1 MISRNLSYLWKRP
14 RKERCELNSRKI
26 VIIGGGSAGIAA
38 AIAAYNNGCD
48 DILLLEKDA
57 ELGGILLQCIHNGFG
72 LHRFGEELAGP
83 AYAEKWKE
91 MLKDIPVE
99 VKTDTTVIHLDDKR
113 HVTYVN
119 PTEGYVTIEAG
130 AVVMAL
136 GCRER
141 SRGAIATPGYRPSGV
156 WTAGTAQKYLNMQG
170 YLVGKRVFI
179 LGSGDI
185 GLIMARRMV
194 LEGAKVLGVAEIMPY
209 SNGLPRNMKQ
219 CLEDFDI
226 PLYLSHTVTD
236 IRGKDRLN
244 GITISRVDE
253 SLNPIKGTEKDFDVD
268 TLLLSV
274 GLIPD
279 TALLSEAG
287 ALLHPKTKGAKV
299 DEHLMTSI
307 PGIFACGN
315 GLHVHDLVDFV
326 SMEGEEAGASAAKY
340 VKGKLLSGKGYELMP
355 GAGVS
360 YVLPCIISPD
370 IMEDELEIKLRV
382 KNNMRDV
389 KLVLKQGD
397 TVIKEV
403 KKLKVA
409 PSEMEKI
416 VIKKAELDG
425 INGGLTLSVED
436 IV

>member
-1 MISRNLSYLWKRP
+1 M
-14 RKERCELNSRKI
+14 NSRKI

-83 AYAEKWKE
+83 AYAEKWKD
-91 MLKDIPVE
+91 MLKDLPVE
-99 VKTDTTVIHLDDKR
+99 VKTDTTVIHLDSDR
-113 HVTYVN
+113 NVTYVN
-119 PTEGYVTIEAG
+119 PAEGYVTVKAG
-130 AVVMAL
+130 AVIMAL

-219 CLEDFDI
+219 CLDDFDI

-253 SLNPIKGTEKDFDVD
+253 SLNPIKGTEIDFDVD

-299 DEHLMTSI
+299 DEHMMTSV

-326 SMEGEEAGASAAKY
+326 SMEGEEAGAAAAKY
-340 VKGKLLSGKGYELMP
+340 VKGEFIPKKGYELMP
-355 GAGVS
+355 GDGVS
-360 YVLPCIISPD
+360 YVLPCVVSPD

-382 KNNMRDV
+382 KDNRRNVR
-389 KLVLKQGD
+389 LVLREGD
-397 TVIKEV
+397 KTIKEV
-403 KKLKVA
+403 RKLKTA
-409 PSEMEKI
+409 PSEMEK
-416 VIKKAELDG
+416 VVVKKAELAAISG
-425 INGGLTLSVED
+425 PMTLAVED
-436 IV
+436 MG

>member
-1 MISRNLSYLWKRP
+1 M
-14 RKERCELNSRKI
+14 NSRKI

-83 AYAEKWKE
+83 AYAEKWKD
-91 MLKDIPVE
+91 MLKDLPVE
-99 VKTDTTVIHLDDKR
+99 VKTDTTVIHLDSDR
-113 HVTYVN
+113 NVTYVN
-119 PTEGYVTIEAG
+119 PAEGYVTVKAG
-130 AVVMAL
+130 AVIMAL

-219 CLEDFDI
+219 CLDDFDI

-253 SLNPIKGTEKDFDVD
+253 SLNPIKGTEIDFDVD

-299 DEHLMTSI
+299 DEHMMTSV

-326 SMEGEEAGASAAKY
+326 SMEGEEAGAAAAKY
-340 VKGKLLSGKGYELMP
+340 VKGEFIPKKGYELMP
-355 GAGVS
+355 GDGVS
-360 YVLPCIISPD
+360 YVLPCVISPD

-382 KNNMRDV
+382 KDNRRNVR
-389 KLVLKQGD
+389 LVLREGD
-397 TVIKEV
+397 KTIKEV
-403 KKLKVA
+403 RKLKTA
-409 PSEMEKI
+409 PSEMEK
-416 VIKKAELDG
+416 VVVKKAELAAISG
-425 INGGLTLSVED
+425 PMTLAVED
-436 IV
+436 MG

>member
-1 MISRNLSYLWKRP
+1 M
-14 RKERCELNSRKI
+14 NSRKI

-83 AYAEKWKE
+83 AYAEKWKN
-91 MLKDIPVE
+91 MLKDLPVE
-99 VKTDTTVIHLDDKR
+99 VKTDTTVIHLDSDR
-113 HVTYVN
+113 NVTYVN
-119 PTEGYVTIEAG
+119 PAEGYVTVKAG
-130 AVVMAL
+130 AVIMAL

-219 CLEDFDI
+219 CLDDFDI

-253 SLNPIKGTEKDFDVD
+253 SLNPIKGTEIDFDVD

-299 DEHLMTSI
+299 DEHMMTSV

-326 SMEGEEAGASAAKY
+326 SMEGEEAGAAAAKY
-340 VKGKLLSGKGYELMP
+340 VKGEFIPKKGYELMP
-355 GAGVS
+355 GDGVS
-360 YVLPCIISPD
+360 YVLPCVVSPD

-382 KNNMRDV
+382 KDNRRNV
-389 KLVLKQGD
+389 KLVLREGD
-397 TVIKEV
+397 KTIKEV
-403 KKLKVA
+403 RKLKTA
-409 PSEMEKI
+409 PSEMEK
-416 VIKKAELDG
+416 VVVKKAELAAISG
-425 INGGLTLSVED
+425 PMTLAVED
-436 IV
+436 MG

>member
-1 MISRNLSYLWKRP
+1 M
-14 RKERCELNSRKI
+14 NSRKI

-83 AYAEKWKE
+83 AYAEKWKD
-91 MLKDIPVE
+91 MLKELPVE
-99 VKTDTTVIHLDDKR
+99 VKTDTTVIHLDSDR
-113 HVTYVN
+113 NVTYVN
-119 PTEGYVTIEAG
+119 PAEGYVTVKAG
-130 AVVMAL
+130 AVIMAL

-219 CLEDFDI
+219 CLDDFDI

-253 SLNPIKGTEKDFDVD
+253 SLNPIKGTEIDFDVD

-299 DEHLMTSI
+299 DEHMMTSV

-326 SMEGEEAGASAAKY
+326 SMEGEEAGAAAAKY
-340 VKGKLLSGKGYELMP
+340 VKGEFIPKKGYELMP
-355 GAGVS
+355 GDGVS
-360 YVLPCIISPD
+360 YVLPCVVSPD

-382 KNNMRDV
+382 KDNRRNV
-389 KLVLKQGD
+389 KLVLREGD
-397 TVIKEV
+397 KTIKEV
-403 KKLKVA
+403 RKLKTA
-409 PSEMEKI
+409 PSEMEK
-416 VIKKAELDG
+416 VVVKKAELAAISG
-425 INGGLTLSVED
+425 PMTLAVED
-436 IV
+436 MG

>member
-1 MISRNLSYLWKRP
+1 M
-14 RKERCELNSRKI
+14 NSRKI

-83 AYAEKWKE
+83 AYAEKWKD
-91 MLKDIPVE
+91 MLKELSVE
-99 VKTDTTVIHLDDKR
+99 VKTDTTVIHLDSDR
-113 HVTYVN
+113 NVTYVN
-119 PTEGYVTIEAG
+119 PAEGYVTVKAG
-130 AVVMAL
+130 AVIMAL

-219 CLEDFDI
+219 CLDDFDI

-253 SLNPIKGTEKDFDVD
+253 SLNPIKGTEIDFDVD

-299 DEHLMTSI
+299 DEHMMTSV

-326 SMEGEEAGASAAKY
+326 SMEGEEAGAAAAKY
-340 VKGKLLSGKGYELMP
+340 VKGEFIPKKGYELMP
-355 GAGVS
+355 GDGVS
-360 YVLPCIISPD
+360 YVLPCVISPD

-382 KNNMRDV
+382 KDNRRNVR
-389 KLVLKQGD
+389 LVLREGD
-397 TVIKEV
+397 KTIKEV
-403 KKLKVA
+403 RKLKTA
-409 PSEMEKI
+409 PSEMEK
-416 VIKKAELDG
+416 VVVKKAELAAISG
-425 INGGLTLSVED
+425 PMTLAVED
-436 IV
+436 MG

>member
-1 MISRNLSYLWKRP
+1 MNKR
-14 RKERCELNSRKI
+14 EI

-38 AIAAYNNGCD
+38 AIAAYEKDCR

-57 ELGGILLQCIHNGFG
+57 ETGGILLQCIHNGFG

-83 AYAEKWKE
+83 AYAEKWKD
-91 MLKDIPVE
+91 MLDKTNVE
-99 VKTDTTVIHLDDKR
+99 VKCGTTVIHLDADKR
-113 HVTYVN
+113 ITYVN
-119 PTEGYVTIEAG
+119 PTEGYVTIEAR
-130 AVVMAL
+130 AVVLAL

-170 YLVGKRVFI
+170 YMVGKRVFI

-194 LEGAKVLGVAEIMPY
+194 LEGAEVLGVAEIMPY

-219 CLEDFDI
+219 CLDDFDI

-253 SLNPIKGTEKDFDVD
+253 NLAPIEGTEINFDVD
-268 TLLLSV
+268 TLLMSV

-279 TALLSEAG
+279 TALLKEAG
-287 ALLHPKTKGAKV
+287 IALHPGTKGAV
-299 DEHLMTSI
+299 VNEHMETSI

-315 GLHVHDLVDFV
+315 GLHVHDLVDYV
-326 SMEGEEAGASAAKY
+326 SMEGEEAGRAAAMY
-340 VKGKLLSGKGYELMP
+340 VMGELKGGRQTEVKAGD
-355 GAGVS
+355 GVS
-360 YVLPCIISPD
+360 YVLPSLISPEA
-370 IMEDELEIKLRV
+370 MEDSVELKLRV
-382 KNNMRDV
+382 RSNARNV
-389 KLVLKQGD
+389 NLVLREGD
-397 TVIKEV
+397 RVIKSY
-403 KKLKVA
+403 KKLRVA
-409 PSEMEKI
+409 PSEMEKL
-416 VIKKAELDG
+416 VIRKSEL
-425 INGGLTLSVED
+425 NGVKGELKLSVE
-436 IV
+436 VSNG

>member
-1 MISRNLSYLWKRP
+1 M
-14 RKERCELNSRKI
+14 NSRKI

-83 AYAEKWKE
+83 AYAEKWKD
-91 MLKDIPVE
+91 MLKELPVE
-99 VKTDTTVIHLDDKR
+99 VKTDTTVIHLDSDR
-113 HVTYVN
+113 NVTYVN
-119 PTEGYVTIEAG
+119 PAEGYVTVKAG
-130 AVVMAL
+130 AVIMAL

-219 CLEDFDI
+219 CLDDFDI

-253 SLNPIKGTEKDFDVD
+253 SLNPIKGTEIDFDVD

-299 DEHLMTSI
+299 DEHMMTSV

-326 SMEGEEAGASAAKY
+326 SMEGEEAGAAAAKY
-340 VKGKLLSGKGYELMP
+340 VKGEFIPKKGYELMP
-355 GAGVS
+355 GDGVS
-360 YVLPCIISPD
+360 YVLPCVISPD

-382 KNNMRDV
+382 KDNRRNVR
-389 KLVLKQGD
+389 LVLREGD
-397 TVIKEV
+397 KTIKEV
-403 KKLKVA
+403 RKLKTA
-409 PSEMEKI
+409 PSEMEK
-416 VIKKAELDG
+416 VVVKKAELAAISG
-425 INGGLTLSVED
+425 PMTLAVED
-436 IV
+436 MG

>member
-1 MISRNLSYLWKRP
+1 M
-14 RKERCELNSRKI
+14 NSRKI

-83 AYAEKWKE
+83 AYAEKWKD
-91 MLKDIPVE
+91 MLKDLPVE
-99 VKTDTTVIHLDDKR
+99 VKTDTTVIHLDSDR
-113 HVTYVN
+113 NVTYVN
-119 PTEGYVTIEAG
+119 PAEGYVTVKAG
-130 AVVMAL
+130 AVIMAL

-156 WTAGTAQKYLNMQG
+156 WTAGTAQKYLNIQG

-219 CLEDFDI
+219 CLDDFDI

-253 SLNPIKGTEKDFDVD
+253 SLNPIKGTEIDFDVD

-299 DEHLMTSI
+299 DEHMMTSV

-326 SMEGEEAGASAAKY
+326 SMEGEEAGAAAAKY
-340 VKGKLLSGKGYELMP
+340 VKGEFIPKKGYELMP
-355 GAGVS
+355 GDGVS
-360 YVLPCIISPD
+360 YVLPCVVSPD

-382 KNNMRDV
+382 KDNRRNV
-389 KLVLKQGD
+389 KLVLREGD
-397 TVIKEV
+397 KTIKEV
-403 KKLKVA
+403 RKLKTA
-409 PSEMEKI
+409 PSEMEK
-416 VIKKAELDG
+416 VVVKKAELAAISG
-425 INGGLTLSVED
+425 PMTLAVED
-436 IV
+436 MG

>member
-1 MISRNLSYLWKRP
+1 M
-14 RKERCELNSRKI
+14 NSRKI

-83 AYAEKWKE
+83 AYAEKWKN
-91 MLKDIPVE
+91 MLKDLPVE
-99 VKTDTTVIHLDDKR
+99 VKTDTTVIHLDSDR
-113 HVTYVN
+113 NVTYVN
-119 PTEGYVTIEAG
+119 PAEGYVTVKAG
-130 AVVMAL
+130 AVIMAL

-219 CLEDFDI
+219 CLDDFDI

-253 SLNPIKGTEKDFDVD
+253 SLNPIKGTEIDFDVD

-299 DEHLMTSI
+299 DEHMMTSV

-326 SMEGEEAGASAAKY
+326 SMEGEEAGAAAAKY
-340 VKGKLLSGKGYELMP
+340 VKGEFIPKKGYELMP
-355 GAGVS
+355 GDGVS
-360 YVLPCIISPD
+360 YVLPCVVSPD

-382 KNNMRDV
+382 KDNRRNVR
-389 KLVLKQGD
+389 LVLREGD
-397 TVIKEV
+397 KTIKEV
-403 KKLKVA
+403 RKLKTA
-409 PSEMEKI
+409 PSEMEK
-416 VIKKAELDG
+416 VVVKKAELAAISG
-425 INGGLTLSVED
+425 PMTLAVED
-436 IV
+436 MG

>member
-1 MISRNLSYLWKRP
+1 M
-14 RKERCELNSRKI
+14 NSRKI

-83 AYAEKWKE
+83 AYAEKWKD
-91 MLKDIPVE
+91 MLKELPVE
-99 VKTDTTVIHLDDKR
+99 VKTDTTVIHLDSDR
-113 HVTYVN
+113 NVTYVN
-119 PTEGYVTIEAG
+119 PAEGYVTVKAG
-130 AVVMAL
+130 AVIMAL

-194 LEGAKVLGVAEIMPY
+194 LEGAEVLGVAEIMPY

-219 CLEDFDI
+219 CLDDFDI

-253 SLNPIKGTEKDFDVD
+253 SLNPIKGTEIDFDVD

-299 DEHLMTSI
+299 DEHMMTSV

-326 SMEGEEAGASAAKY
+326 SMEGEEAGAAAAKY
-340 VKGKLLSGKGYELMP
+340 VKGEFIPKKGYELMP
-355 GAGVS
+355 GDGVS
-360 YVLPCIISPD
+360 YVLPCVISPD

-382 KNNMRDV
+382 KDNRRNVR
-389 KLVLKQGD
+389 LVLREGD
-397 TVIKEV
+397 KTIKEV
-403 KKLKVA
+403 RKLKTA
-409 PSEMEKI
+409 PSEMEK
-416 VIKKAELDG
+416 VVVKKAELAAISG
-425 INGGLTLSVED
+425 PMTLAVED
-436 IV
+436 MG

>member
-1 MISRNLSYLWKRP
+1 
-14 RKERCELNSRKI
+14 
-26 VIIGGGSAGIAA
+26 
-38 AIAAYNNGCD
+38 
-48 DILLLEKDA
+48 
-57 ELGGILLQCIHNGFG
+57 
-72 LHRFGEELAGP
+72 
-83 AYAEKWKE
+83 
-91 MLKDIPVE
+91 
-99 VKTDTTVIHLDDKR
+99 
-113 HVTYVN
+113 
-119 PTEGYVTIEAG
+119 
-130 AVVMAL
+130 MAL

-219 CLEDFDI
+219 CLDDFDI

-253 SLNPIKGTEKDFDVD
+253 SLNPIKGTEIDFDVD

-299 DEHLMTSI
+299 DEHMMTSV

-326 SMEGEEAGASAAKY
+326 SMEGEEAGAAAAKY
-340 VKGKLLSGKGYELMP
+340 VKGEFIPKKGYELMP
-355 GAGVS
+355 GDGVS
-360 YVLPCIISPD
+360 YVLPCVVSPD

-382 KNNMRDV
+382 KDNRRNV
-389 KLVLKQGD
+389 KLVLREGD
-397 TVIKEV
+397 KTIKEV
-403 KKLKVA
+403 RKLKTA
-409 PSEMEKI
+409 PSEMEK
-416 VIKKAELDG
+416 VVVKKAELAAISG
-425 INGGLTLSVED
+425 PMTLAVED
-436 IV
+436 MG